1 MGWVTSNVKSVGNN
15 KMHATVDKTSDWIQ
29 MRIYNQQQF
38 SDSLKKIKAWIHLF
52 QLGTI
57 GGNPLPTDQ
66 KSQKGDCFRNYLRH
80 LCNPNRQP
88 LL

>member
-1 MGWVTSNVKSVGNN
+1 
-15 KMHATVDKTSDWIQ
+15 MHATVDKTSDWMQ

-38 SDSLKKIKAWIHLF
+38 SDSLKKIKTWIHLF

-66 KSQKGDCFRNYLRH
+66 KSQIGDCFRIYRSIFAT
-80 LCNPNRQP
+80 PNQQP